1 MGLKAH
7 EHLEAAANHVLET
20 GGRMC
25 LVNQVENE
33 SKRMKLFPYEEL
45 PSFAE
50 GRQDQAYLASH
61 MATPLAPAYG
71 NQVKQANANEPF
83 FDPDMRGSEDIHA
96 PSQAAEKRKGN
107 KLAVRRYRQKKKQEL
122 KSLLD
127 GEWSKKKKENL
138 IRTSSHEFPH
148 EVDRVPSSPAL
159 RTPADFRPP
168 APTRLVPNLV
178 ENAYLKERVRKLE
191 GALEQKLEGDDL
203 FSCLRKE
210 DSLKLE
216 KLSTLV
222 ATINAMTAAQQP
234 SSAVGQ
240 SLGQSGTGSD
250 QTQCKSA

>member
-1 MGLKAH
+1 
-7 EHLEAAANHVLET
+7 
-20 GGRMC
+20 MC

-71 NQVKQANANEPF
+71 NQVKQADVNEPF

-127 GEWSKKKKENL
+127 
-138 IRTSSHEFPH
+138 
-148 EVDRVPSSPAL
+148 
-159 RTPADFRPP
+159 
-168 APTRLVPNLV
+168 

>member
-1 MGLKAH
+1 
-7 EHLEAAANHVLET
+7 
-20 GGRMC
+20 
-25 LVNQVENE
+25 
-33 SKRMKLFPYEEL
+33 
-45 PSFAE
+45 
-50 GRQDQAYLASH
+50 
-61 MATPLAPAYG
+61 
-71 NQVKQANANEPF
+71 
-83 FDPDMRGSEDIHA
+83 MRGSGDIHA

-107 KLAVRRYRQKKKQEL
+107 KLAVRRYRKKKQEL

-127 GEWSKKKKENL
+127 
-138 IRTSSHEFPH
+138 
-148 EVDRVPSSPAL
+148 
-159 RTPADFRPP
+159 
-168 APTRLVPNLV
+168 

>member
-1 MGLKAH
+1 
-7 EHLEAAANHVLET
+7 VLET
-20 GGRMC
+20 KGGRMC

-71 NQVKQANANEPF
+71 NQVKQADANEPF

-96 PSQAAEKRKGN
+96 PSQSAEKRKGN

-122 KSLLD
+122 KGLLD
-127 GEWSKKKKENL
+127 
-138 IRTSSHEFPH
+138 
-148 EVDRVPSSPAL
+148 
-159 RTPADFRPP
+159 
-168 APTRLVPNLV
+168 
-178 ENAYLKERVRKLE
+178 ENAFLKERVRKLE
-191 GALEQKLEGDDL
+191 GALEQKLEGDEL

>member
-1 MGLKAH
+1 
-7 EHLEAAANHVLET
+7 
-20 GGRMC
+20 MC

-71 NQVKQANANEPF
+71 NQVKQADANEPF

-96 PSQAAEKRKGN
+96 PSQSAEKRKGN

-122 KSLLD
+122 KGLLD
-127 GEWSKKKKENL
+127 
-138 IRTSSHEFPH
+138 
-148 EVDRVPSSPAL
+148 
-159 RTPADFRPP
+159 
-168 APTRLVPNLV
+168 
-178 ENAYLKERVRKLE
+178 ENAFLKERVRKLE
-191 GALEQKLEGDDL
+191 GALEQKLEGDEL

>member
-1 MGLKAH
+1 MGH

-71 NQVKQANANEPF
+71 NQVKQADANEPF
-83 FDPDMRGSEDIHA
+83 FDPDMRGSENIHA

-127 GEWSKKKKENL
+127 
-138 IRTSSHEFPH
+138 
-148 EVDRVPSSPAL
+148 
-159 RTPADFRPP
+159 
-168 APTRLVPNLV
+168 

-191 GALEQKLEGDDL
+191 GALAEARETEHPGGHDQRHDRGP
-203 FSCLRKE
+203 
-210 DSLKLE
+210 
-216 KLSTLV
+216 
-222 ATINAMTAAQQP
+222 AAQ
-234 SSAVGQ
+234 
-240 SLGQSGTGSD
+240 LGRGPVLGPKRHRLGPDPVQVRVSRACPVFFESFD
-250 QTQCKSA
+250 DERVLVVRD